1 MSDFFDQH
9 GVSLS
14 PNEPPNEPPNEQQN
28 AFDRAVPPYSG
39 DLSSQI
45 AREMASPATI
55 EETRIYFSAM
65 RADLMARVAE
75 LESLLGFIESS
86 DELAVRVG
94 RLEKFCKIAG

>member
-1 MSDFFDQH
+1 MSEDFEQ

-14 PNEPPNEPPNEQQN
+14 PSSGN
-28 AFDRAVPPYSG
+28 AFDRA

-55 EETRIYFSAM
+55 EETKIYFSQM
-65 RADLMARVAE
+65 RADLMARVGE
-75 LESLLGFIESS
+75 LEALLGFIESA